1 MKHNVAC
8 CSNIYCYIRLLALVF
23 GSGLD
28 SGSLIGVSCSSFCW
42 SDVPAST
49 TFSLSLPNPFIAKVV
64 PAAKI
69 TSSKNHKIF

>member
-1 MKHNVAC
+1 MSPVAAIFIVT
-8 CSNIYCYIRLLALVF
+8 SGFGSGF